1 MTENAAGKREAK
13 LLELLANYVRAT
25 LDDGAGNVPRIPP
38 YDVGGGF
45 MRMGKVFA

>member
-1 MTENAAGKREAK
+1 MTENAAGKREAQ
-13 LLELLANYVRAT
+13 LLANYVRAT

-38 YDVGGGF
+38 YDVGDGF

>member
-1 MTENAAGKREAK
+1 MTENAAGKRGAK
-13 LLELLANYVRAT
+13 LLANYVRAT
-25 LDDGAGNVPRIPP
+25 LDDGAGNVPRIPL